1 MHQPGAR
8 TEGNNLKKIVV
19 AFLAT
24 LALTLSVSTSA
35 EAASAGWV
43 AGGGNDLQNG
53 NLSSSLYMS
62 SSAVTKA
69 RATYD
74 KKKGSGVS
82 VKFGFQAVSK
92 KGNAQGPVSWSGT
105 YKLKSKQKKTA
116 TFSGHAAL
124 SSKRPCARA
133 LMKDTISGKI
143 YYTKTISCTG
153 R

>member
-1 MHQPGAR
+1 MRQPGAR

-105 YKLKSKQKKTA
+105 YKMKSKQKKTA

>member
-1 MHQPGAR
+1 MCRPGTR
-8 TEGNNLKKIVV
+8 TEGNNLKKIIV
-19 AFLAT
+19 AVLAT
-24 LALTLSVSTSA
+24 LAMTLSVSTGA
-35 EAASAGWV
+35 QAASASWV
-43 AGGGNDLQNG
+43 AGGGNDVQNG

-69 RATYD
+69 KVTYN

-82 VKFGFQAVSK
+82 VKFGFQAVNK
-92 KGNAQGPVSWSGT
+92 KGGAQGPVSWSGT
-105 YKLKSKQKKTA
+105 YKMKAKQKKTA

-143 YYTKTISCTG
+143 YYTKTTSCTG

>member
-1 MHQPGAR
+1 
-8 TEGNNLKKIVV
+8 
-19 AFLAT
+19 
-24 LALTLSVSTSA
+24 
-35 EAASAGWV
+35 V
-43 AGGGNDLQNG
+43 AGGGNDVQNG

-69 RATYD
+69 KVTYN

-82 VKFGFQAVSK
+82 VKFGFQAVNK
-92 KGNAQGPVSWSGT
+92 KGGAQGPVSWSGT
-105 YKLKSKQKKTA
+105 YKMKAKQKKTA

-143 YYTKTISCTG
+143 YYTKTTSCTG